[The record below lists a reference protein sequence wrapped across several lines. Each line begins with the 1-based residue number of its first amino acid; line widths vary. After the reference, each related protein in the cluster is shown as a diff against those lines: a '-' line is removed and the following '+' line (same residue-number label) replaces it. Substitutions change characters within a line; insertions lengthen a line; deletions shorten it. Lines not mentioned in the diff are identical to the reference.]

1 MQPAALA
8 STAASATPTSVPL
21 PAPVPPPLSP
31 WQRLHARLMPDY
43 NRKATAYW
51 WSVVLLGAA
60 VLAHSVHQLASMS
73 AATWLQVAAAS
84 VLAMVAGLVPV
95 RIPRSTNSFTAGEI
109 FIFLLLLLSGP
120 EAAALGSA
128 CEALVGSWRSSKRW
142 TSRIAS
148 PAMAAL
154 AMFSAGS
161 LLQAALQ
168 ALQHHG
174 LAHDGLVLLGAILF
188 AFGYFLLNTLLVT
201 MVPRLKRN
209 EPLNL
214 KVFVDSFGWL
224 GIAYAGNASV
234 ATFLYFSFRQSGIVV
249 VVAAVPIIVIL
260 LTTGHWFFRREE
272 AEEAVRKAREQ
283 QAAQRQALENARHAG
298 MAEIATN
305 VLHNVGNVL
314 NSVNV
319 STELIATQVRESE
332 AGALARVVQLIEQNS
347 DRLGDYLTNDARGRM
362 LPMYLK
368 QLAQALEEE
377 RAAVTAELGAL
388 TKNVR
393 HIKEIVTTQ
402 QAYAGASSLVEPVQ
416 IVELIEDALRI
427 DNGALAGRDVALV
440 REFAAVP
447 SLLLDKHRV
456 LLILVNLIAN
466 ARHAMQRRPDAA
478 HQLTL
483 RVQVAGLP
491 QARQGAEPQAQQGS
505 EPRTLQVIVADTGEG
520 IAAEHLTKIFAH
532 GFTTKKDG
540 HGFGLHSC
548 VLAARE
554 MGGRLTAD
562 SAGPGQGATFTL
574 ELPLELQPAS

>member
-1 MQPAALA
+1 MPSTLA
-8 STAASATPTSVPL
+8 PGPL
-21 PAPVPPPLSP
+21 PAPAATAAPAAPATPWP
-31 WQRLHARLMPDY
+31 WQRLHQRLMPDY
-43 NRKATAYW
+43 NRPATAYW
-51 WSVVLLGAA
+51 WTVVLLGAA
-60 VLAHSVHQLASMS
+60 VLVHALHALVAMP
-73 AATWLQVAAAS
+73 ATTWLQVVVAS
-84 VLAMVAGLVPV
+84 ALAMVAGLVPV
-95 RIPRSTNSFTAGEI
+95 RIPRTTNSFTAGEI

-120 EAAALGSA
+120 EAAALASA
-128 CEALVGSWRSSKRW
+128 CEALVGSWRTSKRW

-154 AMFSAGS
+154 AMFGAGS
-161 LLQAALQ
+161 LLQAGIHALQ
-168 ALQHHG
+168 RHG
-174 LAHDGLVLLGAILF
+174 WAHDGLLLLGAILF

-209 EPLNL
+209 EPLDL

-234 ATFLYFSFRQSGIVV
+234 ASFLYFSFRQSGLIVV
-249 VVAAVPIIVIL
+249 IAAVPIIVIL

-283 QAAQRQALENARHAG
+283 QAAQRQALENARFAG

-319 STELIATQVRESE
+319 STELIATRVRDSE
-332 AGALARVVQLIEQNS
+332 AAGLQRAVQLIEQQGE
-347 DRLGDYLTNDARGRM
+347 RLGEFLTTDARGRM
-362 LPMYLK
+362 LPLYLK

-377 RAAVTAELGAL
+377 RAAITAELAAL

-402 QAYAGASSLVEPVQ
+402 QHYAGASSLVEPVQ
-416 IVELIEDALRI
+416 IAELVEDALRI
-427 DNGALAGRDVALV
+427 DNGVLAGRGVTLQ
-440 REFAAVP
+440 REFDSVP
-447 SLLLDKHRV
+447 PLLLDKHRV

-466 ARHAMQRRPDAA
+466 ARHAMQRVPDAA
-478 HQLTL
+478 HRLTL
-483 RVQVAGLP
+483 RIRVAD
-491 QARQGAEPQAQQGS
+491 QR
-505 EPRTLQVIVADTGEG
+505 RLQVIVADTGEG
-520 IAAEHLTKIFAH
+520 IAEEHLTRIFAH

-554 MGGRLTAD
+554 MGGTLGAA

-574 ELPLELQPAS
+574 ELPLDLPPAS

>member
-1 MQPAALA
+1 MPPAALA
-8 STAASATPTSVPL
+8 TASP
-21 PAPVPPPLSP
+21 PAQAPLSP

-60 VLAHSVHQLASMS
+60 VLAHSVHQLAAMPP
-73 AATWLQVAAAS
+73 ATWLQVVAAS
-84 VLAMVAGLVPV
+84 VLAMLAGLVPV
-95 RIPRSTNSFTAGEI
+95 RIPRTTNSFTAGEI

-120 EAAALGSA
+120 AAAALGSA
-128 CEALVGSWRSSKRW
+128 CEALVGSWRSSRRW

-168 ALQHHG
+168 ALHHHG

-283 QAAQRQALENARHAG
+283 EAAQRQALENARHAG

-319 STELIATQVRESE
+319 STELIATRVRDSE
-332 AGALARVVQLIEQNS
+332 AAGLARAVQLIEQNS
-347 DRLGDYLTNDARGRM
+347 EHLGDYLTNDVRGRM
-362 LPMYLK
+362 LPTYLK

-377 RAAVTAELGAL
+377 RAAIADELVAL

-427 DNGALAGRDVALV
+427 DNGVLSGRDVALV
-440 REFAAVP
+440 REFDTVP
-447 SLLLDKHRV
+447 PLLLDKHRV

-466 ARHAMQRRPDAA
+466 ARHAMQRLPDVT
-478 HQLTL
+478 HRLTI
-483 RVQVAGLP
+483 RVQVS
-491 QARQGAEPQAQQGS
+491 GA
-505 EPRTLQVIVADTGEG
+505 RTLQVMVADTGEG

-554 MGGRLTAD
+554 MGGKLTAD

-574 ELPLELQPAS
+574 ELPLETEATP

>member
-1 MQPAALA
+1 
-8 STAASATPTSVPL
+8 
-21 PAPVPPPLSP
+21 
-31 WQRLHARLMPDY
+31 MPDY
-43 NRKATAYW
+43 NRNATIYW

-60 VLAHSVHQLASMS
+60 VLGYSLHQLAAMT
-73 AATWLQVAAAS
+73 AATWLQVLAAS
-84 VLAMVAGLVPV
+84 MLAMVAGLVPV

-128 CEALVGSWRSSKRW
+128 CEALVGSWRTSKRW

-161 LLQAALQ
+161 LLQTGLQ
-168 ALQHHG
+168 ALQRHG
-174 LAHDGLVLLGAILF
+174 LAHDGLLLLGAILF

-214 KVFVDSFGWL
+214 KAFLDSFGWL

-283 QAAQRQALENARHAG
+283 EAAQRQALENARHAG

-319 STELIATQVRESE
+319 SAELIATRVRDSE
-332 AGALARVVQLIEQNS
+332 AASLGCAVQLIEQNG

-377 RAAVTAELGAL
+377 RAEIAAELAVL

-393 HIKEIVTTQ
+393 HIKEIVSTQ
-402 QAYAGASSLVEPVQ
+402 QAYAGASSLVEPVH

-427 DNGALAGRDVALV
+427 DNSALAGRNVTLL
-440 REFAAVP
+440 REFEAVP
-447 SLLLDKHRV
+447 ALLLDKHRV

-466 ARHAMQRRPDAA
+466 ARHAMQRLPEAA
-478 HQLTL
+478 HRLTL
-483 RVQVAGLP
+483 RVQVADP
-491 QARQGAEPQAQQGS
+491 CS
-505 EPRTLQVIVADTGEG
+505 LQVIVADTGEG

-554 MGGRLTAD
+554 MGGKLTVA
-562 SAGPGQGATFTL
+562 SAGPGQGAAFTL
-574 ELPLELQPAS
+574 ELPLKTERPS